1 MAAVRTLDEQEV
13 SLQIPVPPAASSS
26 VITTAGRQPIRAEI
40 VHAAKLAA
48 DAEENARERQ
58 HPKGKYTARERLD
71 LLFDDKTFHE
81 IGRFSGGNIN
91 KDIPGSAVVT
101 GFGQIMGRTAGV
113 YAQDFSIRG
122 GTMGRAEGKK
132 ICHLLDMAMELKVPV
147 IAVIDSGGA
156 RIQEGVEALTQ
167 YGRIFKKHARHQ
179 DTYLRYR

>member
-71 LLFDDKTFHE
+71 LL
-81 IGRFSGGNIN
+81 
-91 KDIPGSAVVT
+91 
-101 GFGQIMGRTAGV
+101 
-113 YAQDFSIRG
+113 
-122 GTMGRAEGKK
+122 
-132 ICHLLDMAMELKVPV
+132 
-147 IAVIDSGGA
+147 
-156 RIQEGVEALTQ
+156 
-167 YGRIFKKHARHQ
+167 
-179 DTYLRYR
+179 